1 MSSELREI
9 KNALGW
15 TNADISQAV
24 GVSEGGV
31 NHWFRADPVPVP
43 EPTMRLLRL
52 VAEVVN
58 HECGPEILKNSGIL
72 IKERT
77 S

>member
-1 MSSELREI
+1 MSSELRVI

-15 TNADISQAV
+15 TNADLAKAL
-24 GVSEGGV
+24 GVSAGGV
-31 NHWFRADPVPVP
+31 DHWFRAEPVPVP

-52 VAEVVN
+52 IAEVVN

-72 IKERT
+72 IKERAE
-77 S
+77 